1 MKRFLIFVFILAL
14 VFALSINAFAEVIN
28 EEVDVQAS
36 EDDPN
41 NEAANV
47 PYSPSSES
55 SGEIK
60 GELVDETV
68 TVYSVTASGSN
79 GLKSVVLG
87 LIGDYE
93 TVVTDYEYRTGS
105 NSYVSHS
112 IDIQPDY
119 AWLASMFLFTLVI
132 YCLFRVG
139 GALIG

>member
-1 MKRFLIFVFILAL
+1 MKRFFTFVFILVL

-36 EDDPN
+36 VDDPN

-47 PYSPSSES
+47 SYSSSSES

-68 TVYSVTASGSN
+68 TVYSVTASDAS

-93 TVVTDYEYRTGS
+93 TVVTDYEYRNGS
-105 NSYVSHS
+105 NSYISHS

-119 AWLASMFLFTLVI
+119 AWMASMLLFTLVI

-139 GALIG
+139 GAIIG

>member
-1 MKRFLIFVFILAL
+1 MKKFISLVFILVL
-14 VFALSINAFAEVIN
+14 VLGLSINAFAEVVN
-28 EEVDVQAS
+28 ETDDVSDSEAS
-36 EDDPN
+36 MDIETSY
-41 NEAANV
+41 V
-47 PYSPSSES
+47 PFDKGSES
-55 SGEIK
+55 SGEIT
-60 GELVDETV
+60 GELVNETV
-68 TVYSVTASGSN
+68 TTYSVTASDTS

-93 TVVTDYEYRTGS
+93 TVVTDYEYRNGS

-119 AWLASMFLFTLVI
+119 AWMASMLLFTLVI

>member
-1 MKRFLIFVFILAL
+1 MKRFFTFVFILVL

-36 EDDPN
+36 VDDPN

-47 PYSPSSES
+47 SYSSSSES

-68 TVYSVTASGSN
+68 TVYSVTASDAS

-93 TVVTDYEYRTGS
+93 TVVTDYEYRNGS
-105 NSYVSHS
+105 NSYISHS

-119 AWLASMFLFTLVI
+119 AWMASMLLFTLVI